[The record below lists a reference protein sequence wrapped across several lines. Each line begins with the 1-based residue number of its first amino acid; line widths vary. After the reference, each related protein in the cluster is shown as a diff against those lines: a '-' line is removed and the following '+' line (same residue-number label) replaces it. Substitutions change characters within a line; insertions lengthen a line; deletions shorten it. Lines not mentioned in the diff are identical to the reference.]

1 MEENNREEQEV
12 LRGARAEPPV
22 ALVLLSLFALVMLGS
37 VLGAGLA
44 MGLIPLF
51 GGDVSLIAGGL
62 TADATAAERWA
73 MRLVL
78 GLNHLASF
86 VAAGFLTVW
95 LLYRQAPGAGDWRDY
110 LGIRQLPDFRSV
122 GMGIALI
129 FSSIPLVLFL
139 YSINKALPIPDYLRN
154 MEAQATEAIKGLLI
168 MDHPGELMA
177 NLVIIALL
185 PAIGEEVVFRG
196 VLQRQVQ
203 RVIFPTWLAI
213 LIAAAI
219 FSAIH
224 LQFEGFLSRWLLGV
238 LLGWLYWQTGNLW
251 VPAIA
256 HFFNNAIQV
265 LGQYLY
271 KNDISTVDL
280 EKDIDVPWYFALV
293 SLVLVLWIIRNNAST
308 SNNT

>member
-1 MEENNREEQEV
+1 
-12 LRGARAEPPV
+12 
-22 ALVLLSLFALVMLGS
+22 
-37 VLGAGLA
+37 
-44 MGLIPLF
+44 
-51 GGDVSLIAGGL
+51 
-62 TADATAAERWA
+62 
-73 MRLVL
+73 
-78 GLNHLASF
+78 
-86 VAAGFLTVW
+86 
-95 LLYRQAPGAGDWRDY
+95 
-110 LGIRQLPDFRSV
+110 
-122 GMGIALI
+122 
-129 FSSIPLVLFL
+129 
-139 YSINKALPIPDYLRN
+139 
-154 MEAQATEAIKGLLI
+154 
-168 MDHPGELMA
+168 
-177 NLVIIALL
+177 LVIIALL